1 MKSNILAF
9 PVLALA
15 AIAPAVAQADTL
27 VPARGRTVDLGA
39 VHGIAYYTVEKSGF
53 RVVATL
59 AEPGNTPVRME
70 AVLAPGQSMVLSS
83 PKGQGEGAIQIEIAR
98 RNDELHATTPALTQ

>member
-9 PVLALA
+9 AVLALA
-15 AIAPAVAQADTL
+15 ATASAVVQADTL
-27 VPARGRTVDLGA
+27 VPVRGRTVDLGA

-59 AEPGNTPVRME
+59 AEP
-70 AVLAPGQSMVLSS
+70 
-83 PKGQGEGAIQIEIAR
+83 AIR
-98 RNDELHATTPALTQ
+98 RSAWRPCLRRGRRWF